1 MRVITRGDLDGLAS
15 TVFLTVMNDVTDIRF
30 AHPRDMQEGEVEV
43 TADDIVVNLPYVEGC
58 GMWFDHHSSEAD
70 RVDVQGEFEGR
81 YGVAPSAAR
90 LIYEFYDSPK
100 LRPFEEML
108 GFVDRVDSADLSVED
123 VTAPEGWVQ
132 LGYTCDP
139 RSGLGRF
146 QDYFHLLSDLVQKQT
161 PIDEILAH
169 PEVRTRVEALEDDQV
184 RFSAFRVSNSVVD
197 GNVIVTDL
205 CDKRDAPTGNR
216 FLVYTLFE
224 DANVQARIFD
234 GINNTT
240 VVALGHSIFNRTC
253 QTDVGELLGE
263 YCGGG
268 HRGAGTAQFPAAE
281 AAPKLQAIIE
291 CLKEAG

>member
-1 MRVITRGDLDGLAS
+1 MRVITRGDLDGLAC
-15 TVFLTVMNDVTDIRF
+15 TVFLTVMHDVTDIRF
-30 AHPRDMQEGEVEV
+30 AHPRDMQEGEVVV

-58 GMWFDHHSSEAD
+58 GMWFDHHGSEAD
-70 RVDVQGEFEGR
+70 RVDVQGDFKGK

-90 LIYEFYDSPK
+90 LIYDYYDSPD

-108 GFVDRVDSADLSVED
+108 GFVDRIDSADLSVED

-139 RSGLGRF
+139 RLGLGRF
-146 QDYFHLLSDLVQKQT
+146 QDYFHLLVDLVKTQT
-161 PIDEILAH
+161 PIEEILAH
-169 PEVRTRVEALEDDQV
+169 AEVRARVEALEDDQV
-184 RFSAFRVSNSVVD
+184 RFSAFMVSNSVVE

-205 CDKRDAPTGNR
+205 RDKRDAPTGNR
-216 FLVYTLFE
+216 LPVYTRFE
-224 DANVQARIFD
+224 DVNVQARIFY

-263 YCGGG
+263 YGGG
-268 HRGAGTAQFPAAE
+268 SRSETPGDYRAA
-281 AAPKLQAIIE
+281 
-291 CLKEAG
+291 